1 MRIIDTELKTFEEFR
16 QFIDAIYFVE
26 SNPNSFI
33 FRGQAQDW
41 PLIPSI
47 YRDKNI
53 ELIRNHSNFEKSVKL
68 SAGLYRNSEDNL
80 LLKFF
85 NYANHSGLKVP
96 KTTRYSS
103 RPLPILDPLVIAKN
117 IAGEWPPEDLT
128 ELSALAQHYG
138 IPTSLID
145 WSFDSNVALYFAVFG
160 AINDALNNENQYAS
174 DNIVIWILSLH
185 SITALQNFSKCS
197 NGKIKWNCIPIK
209 FVVPSYYN
217 NPNIN
222 AQKGILSY
230 WPEGQTDLGKEI
242 DKIPLDT
249 KINEFDLGDIP
260 DLYKKNA
267 ENLMYK
273 ILIPTSE
280 CVRIAKHLFNTGY
293 NSSRLFPGY
302 SGVVKSIE
310 EHDMI
315 RKAEKVLSK

>member
-1 MRIIDTELKTFEEFR
+1 MRIVNAELKTFEEFR
-16 QFIDAIYFVE
+16 LFIDAIYFGE

-47 YRDKNI
+47 YRDNNI
-53 ELIRNHSNFEKSVKL
+53 ELIRNHSNFEKSVNL
-68 SAGLYRNSEDNL
+68 SAGLYRDSEDNL

-96 KTTRYSS
+96 KTPRYSS
-103 RPLPILDPLVIAKN
+103 RLLPILDPLVIAKN
-117 IAGEWPPEDLT
+117 IDGEWPPEDLT

-145 WSFDSNVALYFAVFG
+145 WSFDANVALYFAVFG
-160 AINDALNNENQYAS
+160 AIKDALKNEHQYAS
-174 DNIVIWILSLH
+174 DNVVIWILSLH
-185 SITALQNFSKCS
+185 SIASLQNFSKCS
-197 NGKIKWNCIPIK
+197 SGEIKWNCIPIK

-230 WPEGQTDLGKEI
+230 WPEGQTDLRKEI
-242 DKIPLDT
+242 DKKPLDD
-249 KINEFDLGDIP
+249 KIDEFDFGNIP
-260 DLYKKNA
+260 EYYKKNA

-280 CVRIAKHLFNTGY
+280 CVRIAKHLFNTNY
-293 NSSRLFPGY
+293 NASRLFPGY
-302 SGVVKSIE
+302 SGVVQSIE
-310 EHDMI
+310 ERDMI
-315 RKAEKVLSK
+315 RKAEEVLLK